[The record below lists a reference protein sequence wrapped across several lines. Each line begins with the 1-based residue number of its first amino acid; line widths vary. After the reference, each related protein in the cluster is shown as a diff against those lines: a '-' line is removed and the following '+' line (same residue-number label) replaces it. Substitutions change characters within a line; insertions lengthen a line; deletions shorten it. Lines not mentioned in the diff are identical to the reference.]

1 MSPKHTPSNVVSLA
15 SVRARRATR
24 PPLERE
30 PRTVIVQASNVQAEN
45 EVHRH
50 IGINDSL
57 HLLDLHEVLDVCFSQ
72 DPAEPQRHSP
82 WSFSRGVSQQRLEPP
97 EEIHRSL
104 GHPDDEITYHWGL
117 WEIRLRTIESYPRD
131 RGTPRALCVGGSGSF
146 GDSEFDLAA
155 VNAALTGTETIRS
168 VLGSTHAE
176 IRELIRRS
184 EIFDYVPLLQAL
196 DLTRPS
202 PLPAEIA
209 GVCRRLP
216 LEPELVARDAFWTVV
231 LALACMSDE
240 HLAAEVLETTMAAL
254 GWVDDDG
261 SALSGRQVRDLCAAS
276 LVELAGIGG
285 YGVDALAPVDRLDLY
300 RELLRAGIHRANR

>member
-15 SVRARRATR
+15 SVRARRTLPT
-24 PPLERE
+24 PPERE
-30 PRTVIVQASNVQAEN
+30 SRTVILQASNVQAQN

-57 HLLDLHEVLDVCFSQ
+57 HLQDLHEVLDVCFSP
-72 DPAEPQRHSP
+72 DPAQPQQHSP
-82 WSFSRGVSQQRLEPP
+82 WHFSRGATQQRLDPP
-97 EEIHRSL
+97 EEITYFL
-104 GHPDDEITYHWGL
+104 GLTGDEIIYHWGL

-146 GDSEFDLAA
+146 GGGEFDLAA

-168 VLGSTHAE
+168 VLGSTHTE
-176 IRELIRRS
+176 MRELIRRS

-196 DLTRPS
+196 DLARPS
-202 PLPAEIA
+202 PLPSATA
-209 GVCRRLP
+209 AVCHQLP
-216 LEPELVARDAFWTVV
+216 LEQELVARDAFWTVV

-276 LVELAGIGG
+276 LMELAEVGG
-285 YGVDALAPVDRLDLY
+285 YGVDALAPVDRLDIY
-300 RELLRAGIHRANR
+300 RELLRA